1 MVDAMDFI
9 LMVSRTQGL
18 GFPPA
23 DTWWLDLVTPG
34 WIQNLKISATTS
46 DRSQTL
52 SGYWAKG
59 VEMQLRA
66 WAVL

>member
-1 MVDAMDFI
+1 MVDAIDFI
-9 LMVSRTQGL
+9 LMVSRTHGL
-18 GFPPA
+18 GFSLA
-23 DTWWLDLVTPG
+23 DAWRLDLVTPG

-59 VEMQLRA
+59 VEMQIRA